1 MMEIKREDRRIRQTK
16 EKLRNALA
24 ELMKEKG
31 FESIR
36 IHDLTER
43 ADINRGTFYLH
54 YKDKY
59 DLLEQNENEIIQDI
73 VHIHEE
79 AKKNRTCKTS

>member
-43 ADINRGTFYLH
+43 ADINR
-54 YKDKY
+54 
-59 DLLEQNENEIIQDI
+59 E
-73 VHIHEE
+73 
-79 AKKNRTCKTS
+79 